1 MPRYRWYDAFLSCIM
16 LSLLWYDALPP
27 CTTNLAS
34 WFSAFLL
41 CALHLCI
48 LYFHHETYT
57 MYLTIEQFQS
67 VQHILVYCTP
77 TIHLSTVH
85 FQYAPFAL
93 EWCSSFSILHAPW
106 TMVWF
111 SSIMHYAQLTL
122 VRCTSTMHY
131 GSCNLFTVHLCSFYF
146 CHAICTMLLGIV
158 KFHCVQCTLV

>member
-1 MPRYRWYDAFLSCIM
+1 MMHFYH
-16 LSLLWYDALPP
+16 ALCSVYFDTMHFHHALRILPLGLVHFYYAH
-27 CTTNLAS
+27 CT
-34 WFSAFLL
+34 FVF
-41 CALHLCI
+41 CI
-48 LYFHHETYT
+48 LYFHHEIYT
-57 MYLTIEQFQS
+57 MYLTIEQFQY

-85 FQYAPFAL
+85 FHYAPFAL

-106 TMVWF
+106 TIVWF

-131 GSCNLFTVHLCSFYF
+131 GSCNLFTVHLCSFYL